1 METTNL
7 GKSIKEIFDG
17 QYKYI
22 VPLYQRN
29 FAWRQEQIEQLLQDV
44 YEAYKAYKE
53 NNAGNYFIGSLVVL
67 KRSNGDFEVI
77 DGQQRLTTLS
87 LITKILRINDE
98 PRLFYDSRPEVEEFF
113 KAFYKSE
120 NAECSIDYPQTY
132 HLKNAINYIKD
143 AKLDA
148 KENDK
153 TLRSIEDGFKSYF
166 ANNVILVRVEIP
178 QDTDVASY
186 FEIMNNRGEQL
197 QKHEILKS
205 LMMKDLDAAQR
216 NEFALIWDACSQM
229 DIPIQKSFKAG
240 SDDTVGT
247 RNYYFGKNYDE
258 YKFKGLAEVGASNED
273 NPQNKR
279 NNGENEDSEK
289 GKGITIDDIID
300 GKKDVKSIVNDFN
313 DDEKY
318 ESESQYK
325 SIIDFPNF
333 LMHVFKVMSQ
343 DEEVVP
349 LNEKFLL
356 SKYKE
361 LEKSIKPELFIEKL
375 LFCRTVFDRY
385 VVKTTVNEKDTE
397 DGEKWELIKPKNYG
411 NKWEYIGTYNN
422 SNGTSKEQT
431 RIVKALSM
439 LQVTFRTRIYKN
451 WLYEVL
457 KWFDDKRQQER
468 CTDDGN
474 TAMEHIPQIQE
485 DEKERNTIDASYED
499 YIRKLDEI
507 ILGNYKNLDYK
518 NLPTNDSLTKNNSYS
533 LGTNTP
539 HFLFNFIDYL
549 YWVDSQ
555 NEKSIFGEKNPKNLK
570 EFEFKYWNSVE
581 HHMARE
587 WADRNQIKDKDEFI
601 DNLGNLCLISKS
613 ANSRLSDRDVKEK
626 VETFGKGN
634 LGANRQII
642 YNETKNHDGTYTW
655 DKDKIKK
662 HYNALLDL
670 LSKRK
675 DILGLTSK

>member
-7 GKSIKEIFDG
+7 GKSIKEIFNG
-17 QYKYI
+17 QYKYV

-29 FAWRQEQIEQLLQDV
+29 FAWRQEHIEQLLQDV
-44 YEAYKAYKE
+44 YEAYNTYKR
-53 NNAGNYFIGSLVVL
+53 NNNTGNYFIGSLVVL

-87 LITKILRINDE
+87 LITKIMGINDE
-98 PRLFYDSRPEVEEFF
+98 PRLYYDSRPEVEEFF

-120 NAECSIDYPQTY
+120 KAECNIDYPQTF
-132 HLKNAINYIKD
+132 HLRNTIDYIKE

-148 KENDK
+148 EDNGK
-153 TLRSIEDGFKSYF
+153 TIDSVEEGFKSFF
-166 ANNVILVRVEIP
+166 ANNVILVCVEIP

-205 LMMKDLDAAQR
+205 LMMKDLDTTQR

-240 SDDTVGT
+240 DVDSVGT
-247 RNYYFGKNYDE
+247 RNYYFGENYD
-258 YKFKGLAEVGASNED
+258 KFNFIGLAKSSGLPNAVNSQNEKNNRGIENCFSND
-273 NPQNKR
+273 GFTIDQII
-279 NNGENEDSEK
+279 GENKTVESM
-289 GKGITIDDIID
+289 G
-300 GKKDVKSIVNDFN
+300 NDHK
-313 DDEKY
+313 DDEEY
-318 ESESQYK
+318 ESEYQYK
-325 SIIDFPNF
+325 AIIDFPNF
-333 LMHVFKVMSQ
+333 LMHVFKIMFPNY
-343 DEEVVP
+343 DIP

-361 LEKSIKPELFIEKL
+361 LEERIEPDEFVKKL
-375 LFCRTVFDRY
+375 LFCRTIFDRY

-397 DGEKWELIKPKNYG
+397 DGEKWELIKPTKYEK
-411 NKWEYIGTYNN
+411 KWEYIGTYNN
-422 SNGTSKEQT
+422 SNGISKAQA

-451 WLYEVL
+451 WLHEVL
-457 KWFDDKRQQER
+457 KWFD
-468 CTDDGN
+468 
-474 TAMEHIPQIQE
+474 
-485 DEKERNTIDASYED
+485 ERNIIDAKYKD
-499 YIRKLDEI
+499 YIEKLDEI
-507 ILGNYKNLDYK
+507 ILGNYKELEYTNLDDK
-518 NLPTNDSLTKNNSYS
+518 DSLTKDNSYS

-549 YWVDSQ
+549 YWIDSQ
-555 NEKSIFGEKNPKNLK
+555 NEKSIFGKNPKDLK
-570 EFEFKYWNSVE
+570 DFEFKYWNSVE

-587 WADRNQIKDKDEFI
+587 WAERNQIDGKDDFI

-634 LGANRQII
+634 LGANRQIM
-642 YNETKNHDGTYTW
+642 YNETDNHDGTYTW

-662 HYNALLDL
+662 HYNELLKL
-670 LSKRK
+670 LSKRE
-675 DILGLTSK
+675 DILKLTSE

>member
-17 QYKYI
+17 QHKYV

-29 FAWRQEQIEQLLQDV
+29 FAWRQEHIEQLLQDV
-44 YEAYKAYKE
+44 YEAYKKDKT
-53 NNAGNYFIGSLVVL
+53 GNYFIGSLIVL

-87 LITKILRINDE
+87 LITKIMGINDE
-98 PRLFYDSRPEVEEFF
+98 PRLYYDSRPEVEEFF
-113 KAFYKSE
+113 KAFYKSDK
-120 NAECSIDYPQTY
+120 AECHIDYPQTF
-132 HLKNAINYIKD
+132 HLRNAIDYIKE

-148 KENDK
+148 KENGK
-153 TLRSIEDGFKSYF
+153 TIYPIEEGFKSYF

-205 LMMKDLDAAQR
+205 LMMSNLDTTQR
-216 NEFALIWDACSQM
+216 DEFARIWDACSQM

-240 SDDTVGT
+240 NKESIGT
-247 RNYYFGKNYDE
+247 RNHYFDDSYDDFCFQ
-258 YKFKGLAEVGASNED
+258 KRVGTS
-273 NPQNKR
+273 
-279 NNGENEDSEK
+279 DSEESQNDNE
-289 GKGITIDDIID
+289 GITIDAIID
-300 GKKDVKSIVNDFN
+300 KNKTVESIGNDLT
-313 DDEKY
+313 DDEDY
-318 ESESQYK
+318 ISESQYK

-333 LMHVFKVMSQ
+333 LMHVFKIMFPQ
-343 DEEVVP
+343 KEIP

-356 SKYKE
+356 SKYKD
-361 LEKSIKPELFIEKL
+361 LEGCIKPEDFIVKLF
-375 LFCRTVFDRY
+375 FCRTVFDRY
-385 VVKTTVNEKDTE
+385 VVKTTVDEKNTE
-397 DGEKWELIKPKNYG
+397 DGEKWELIKPKKYDK
-411 NKWEYIGTYNN
+411 KWEYIGTYNS
-422 SNGTSKEQT
+422 SNGTSKEQS

-439 LQVTFRTRIYKN
+439 LQVTYRTRIYKN

-457 KWFDDKRQQER
+457 NWF
-468 CTDDGN
+468 
-474 TAMEHIPQIQE
+474 AS
-485 DEKERNTIDASYED
+485 EKESIIISYDE
-499 YIRKLDEI
+499 YVRKLDEI
-507 ILGNYKNLDYK
+507 ILGYYDELCEKIVEEKKKKNSEVKSDKDTQLGIYKSVDA
-518 NLPTNDSLTKNNSYS
+518 DRLTDNNSYS
-533 LGTNTP
+533 KGTDTP

-555 NEKSIFGEKNPKNLK
+555 NEKSIFTTPSKIEP
-570 EFEFKYWNSVE
+570 FDFKYWNSVE

-587 WADRNQIKDKDEFI
+587 WAERNQIEGRDDFI
-601 DNLGNLCLISKS
+601 DNIGNLCLISKS

-634 LGANRQII
+634 LGANRQIM
-642 YNETKNHDGTYTW
+642 YSETKNDDGTYTW
-655 DKDKIKK
+655 DEDKIKK
-662 HYNALLDL
+662 HYNELLEL

-675 DILGLTSK
+675 HILGLT

>member
-7 GKSIKEIFDG
+7 GKSIKEIFNG
-17 QYKYI
+17 QYKYV

-29 FAWRQEQIEQLLQDV
+29 FAWRREHIEQLLQDV
-44 YEAYKAYKE
+44 YEAYNTYKG
-53 NNAGNYFIGSLVVL
+53 NNNTGNYFIGSLVVL

-87 LITKILRINDE
+87 LITKIMRINEE

-120 NAECSIDYPQTY
+120 EAECNIDYPQTF
-132 HLKNAINYIKD
+132 HLRNAIDYIKE

-148 KENDK
+148 KENSK
-153 TLRSIEDGFKSYF
+153 TIDSVEDGFKSYF

-205 LMMKDLDAAQR
+205 LMMKNLDATQS

-240 SDDTVGT
+240 NKGSVGT
-247 RNYYFGKNYDE
+247 RNHYFDDTYDSFCFS
-258 YKFKGLAEVGASNED
+258 KLAEDLLSSDLEKSQNDNE
-273 NPQNKR
+273 
-279 NNGENEDSEK
+279 
-289 GKGITIDDIID
+289 GITIDDIID
-300 GKKDVKSIVNDFN
+300 ENKIVKSVVNDLA
-313 DDEKY
+313 DDEEY

-333 LMHVFKVMSQ
+333 LMHVFKVMFPQ
-343 DEEVVP
+343 KDIP

-361 LEKSIKPELFIEKL
+361 LEGSVKPEDFIEEL
-375 LFCRTVFDRY
+375 FFCRTIFDRFI
-385 VVKTTVNEKDTE
+385 VKTIVDDKDTE
-397 DGEKWELIKPKNYG
+397 DGEKWALIKPKKYD
-411 NKWEYIGTYNN
+411 KSWKYINTFDDDH
-422 SNGTSKEQT
+422 QD
-431 RIVKALSM
+431 RVIKALSM

-457 KWFDDKRQQER
+457 KWFDDKR
-468 CTDDGN
+468 
-474 TAMEHIPQIQE
+474 
-485 DEKERNTIDASYED
+485 KERNTDVGNTIDAS

-518 NLPTNDSLTKNNSYS
+518 NLPTNDSLTKDNSYS

-555 NEKSIFGEKNPKNLK
+555 NEESIFGKKNPKNLK

-587 WADRNQIKDKDEFI
+587 WAERNQIEDKDDFI

-642 YNETKNHDGTYTW
+642 YNETKNPDGTYTW
-655 DKDKIKK
+655 DKDKIKI
-662 HYNALLDL
+662 HYNELLEL
-670 LSKRK
+670 LSKRA

>member
-17 QYKYI
+17 QHKYV

-29 FAWRQEQIEQLLQDV
+29 FAWRQEHIEQLLQDV
-44 YEAYKAYKE
+44 YEAYKKDKI
-53 NNAGNYFIGSLVVL
+53 GNYFIGSLIVL

-87 LITKILRINDE
+87 LITKIMGINDE
-98 PRLFYDSRPEVEEFF
+98 PRLYYDSRPEVEEFF
-113 KAFYKSE
+113 KAFYKSDK
-120 NAECSIDYPQTY
+120 AECHIDYPQTF
-132 HLKNAINYIKD
+132 HLRNAIDYIKE

-148 KENDK
+148 KENGK
-153 TLRSIEDGFKSYF
+153 TIYPIEEGFKSYF

-205 LMMKDLDAAQR
+205 LMMSKLDDNKQR
-216 NEFALIWDACSQM
+216 KEFALIWDACSQM
-229 DIPIQKSFKAG
+229 DIPIQKAFKAG
-240 SDDTVGT
+240 DENSVGT

-258 YKFKGLAEVGASNED
+258 FKLTNASALSNAVNSQNE
-273 NPQNKR
+273 K
-279 NNGENEDSEK
+279 NNSGIENNSSK
-289 GKGITIDDIID
+289 NGITIDEIID
-300 GKKDVKSIVNDFN
+300 YNKTIESIGDDLT
-313 DDEKY
+313 DDEEY
-318 ESESQYK
+318 ISEAQYK

-333 LMHVFKVMSQ
+333 LMHVFKIMFSQ
-343 DEEVVP
+343 EDIP

-361 LEKSIKPELFIEKL
+361 LEGCIKPEDFVLKLF
-375 LFCRTVFDRY
+375 FCRTVFDRY
-385 VVKTTVNEKDTE
+385 VVKTTVDNENTE
-397 DGEKWELIKPKNYG
+397 DGEKWELIKPKKYDK
-411 NKWEYIGTYNN
+411 KWEYIGTYNN

-457 KWFDDKRQQER
+457 KWFDSEKKS
-468 CTDDGN
+468 
-474 TAMEHIPQIQE
+474 IIVSY
-485 DEKERNTIDASYED
+485 DE

-507 ILGNYKNLDYK
+507 ILNYYDELCKKIVEEKSSAVKSDKDTQLGIYK
-518 NLPTNDSLTKNNSYS
+518 PVDADRLTDNNSYS
-533 LGTNTP
+533 KGTDTP

-549 YWVDSQ
+549 YWVDCQ
-555 NEKSIFGEKNPKNLK
+555 NEKTPSEIKPFD
-570 EFEFKYWNSVE
+570 FKYWNSVE

-587 WADRNQIKDKDEFI
+587 WAERNQIEGRDDFI

-634 LGANRQII
+634 LGANRQIM
-642 YNETKNHDGTYTW
+642 YSETKNDDGTYTW
-655 DKDKIKK
+655 DEDKIKK
-662 HYNALLDL
+662 HYNELLEL

-675 DILGLTSK
+675 DILGLTQE